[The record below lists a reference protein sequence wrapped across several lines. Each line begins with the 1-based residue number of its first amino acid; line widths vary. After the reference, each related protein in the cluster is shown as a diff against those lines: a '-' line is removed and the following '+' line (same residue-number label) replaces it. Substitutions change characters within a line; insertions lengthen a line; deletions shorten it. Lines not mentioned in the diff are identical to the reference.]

1 MIHFLLVL
9 FYLKFLFTLSQ
20 YVARS
25 IEKYRTKLSKINCY
39 IDFLLTCKRNNLIPT
54 FAQTKLAVK
63 VTFQLC
69 NKISRKIID
78 AELNNKHRK
87 KKIIL
92 NKIKKREEEL
102 KSRVGY
108 ATYVVFITTSVKL
121 SAKKENRLD
130 EDTPQED

>member
-25 IEKYRTKLSKINCY
+25 IEKYRTKLSKINCF
-39 IDFLLTCKRNNLIPT
+39 IDFLLTWKRNNLIPT

>member
-1 MIHFLLVL
+1 M
-9 FYLKFLFTLSQ
+9 
-20 YVARS
+20 
-25 IEKYRTKLSKINCY
+25 
-39 IDFLLTCKRNNLIPT
+39 PT